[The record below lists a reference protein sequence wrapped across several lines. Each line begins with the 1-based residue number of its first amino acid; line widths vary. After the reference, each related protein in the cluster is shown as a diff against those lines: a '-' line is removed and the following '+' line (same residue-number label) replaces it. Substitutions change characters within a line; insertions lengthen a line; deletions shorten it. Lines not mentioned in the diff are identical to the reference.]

1 VSFGGGATMMALAA
15 QTTPRIKAAWLDSPV
30 CERDEVL
37 ARNTMMVMPVLS
49 IGAAKSVAELSTSFA
64 DSWTPHDLYSPTQIG
79 SMASLDS
86 SQSVYMVSTTGDE
99 TVPWYTSKPCRD
111 AAIASGAATS
121 FHLYD
126 DRVDFDSDREDSPI
140 YTEETTS
147 FYNTHVQAMLYFS
160 SDYEVR
166 QSRFFCDALG
176 ANSLGANLSSPM
188 LCPTGALL
196 PAVDGPGPFLSDN
209 EGAFVIFIFVLIAV
223 GINIWMLFNKCC
235 LHKVF
240 NPFRIDYQIA
250 KPNQVTPST
259 EAIVDAAKD
268 APPVATYER
277 RRSSTTLTG
286 ERRLSFDDDA
296 NAAPSFN
303 RHNKTVLTEE
313 LSKGQGLKRAK
324 TVGLTLTTLNEET
337 DASMMGCRPDAK
349 TQEKIDAILS
359 GQRVPGVSFA
369 HLLPTEKER
378 FIQMTKDFPCY
389 FATTLLHLILPT
401 LAGCIPVV
409 ILGVRYRALRNQL
422 PDFVGS
428 AGDFNGAQIHKMSD
442 GNFAASVIDRPF
454 IIAGYYT
461 LIACIFLT
469 MWNWKKLGKVMVM
482 TLSPFYIMHVILSI
496 SHRFET
502 RENSSC
508 DGAWSSLMFAAQG
521 MLVLFSMI
529 TTACVIQEFT
539 KQAGF
544 ALMFALWAVIVLII
558 VITYQIVLFTV
569 AINGTNMT
577 RLVIGA
583 FVNPILWEFIL
594 YFSRVIVRTSPHC
607 HESTLPNVCAGV
619 MAYKKMLGR
628 FVIGCISSGGLQVFA
643 SVILGIAEIVFSL
656 TLVQRDKFFYKC
668 CIGTFMPQEGDLLAA
683 MKKRYLL
690 RSRNQHTETVL
701 ELAFTVI
708 AQFVILVV
716 WDISIDGKNA
726 PDPWFLIQMVIA
738 QFFIEMVVDY
748 ICCGWL
754 CVRSMQPI
762 MAISHLNFKG
772 YTLFMCCLMYSGTVM
787 MADNIVPAFIGN
799 AGTQNSAWTLYID
812 TVFDHVNLTYAREC

>member
-1 VSFGGGATMMALAA
+1 
-15 QTTPRIKAAWLDSPV
+15 
-30 CERDEVL
+30 
-37 ARNTMMVMPVLS
+37 
-49 IGAAKSVAELSTSFA
+49 
-64 DSWTPHDLYSPTQIG
+64 
-79 SMASLDS
+79 
-86 SQSVYMVSTTGDE
+86 
-99 TVPWYTSKPCRD
+99 
-111 AAIASGAATS
+111 
-121 FHLYD
+121 
-126 DRVDFDSDREDSPI
+126 
-140 YTEETTS
+140 
-147 FYNTHVQAMLYFS
+147 
-160 SDYEVR
+160 
-166 QSRFFCDALG
+166 
-176 ANSLGANLSSPM
+176 M

-428 AGDFNGAQIHKMSD
+428 AGDFNGAQIHVSARVSNVEAQTLPRHMQRTTPRD
-442 GNFAASVIDRPF
+442 TCHIPYATPRAASNDTALAVCGDHIERLC
-454 IIAGYYT
+454 A
-461 LIACIFLT
+461 L
-469 MWNWKKLGKVMVM
+469 M
-482 TLSPFYIMHVILSI
+482 
-496 SHRFET
+496 SHR
-502 RENSSC
+502 R
-508 DGAWSSLMFAAQG
+508 
-521 MLVLFSMI
+521 
-529 TTACVIQEFT
+529 ACVHLRRKCPT
-539 KQAGF
+539 
-544 ALMFALWAVIVLII
+544 
-558 VITYQIVLFTV
+558 
-569 AINGTNMT
+569 GT
-577 RLVIGA
+577 
-583 FVNPILWEFIL
+583 
-594 YFSRVIVRTSPHC
+594 
-607 HESTLPNVCAGV
+607 
-619 MAYKKMLGR
+619 
-628 FVIGCISSGGLQVFA
+628 
-643 SVILGIAEIVFSL
+643 
-656 TLVQRDKFFYKC
+656 
-668 CIGTFMPQEGDLLAA
+668 LL
-683 MKKRYLL
+683 LL
-690 RSRNQHTETVL
+690 
-701 ELAFTVI
+701 
-708 AQFVILVV
+708 
-716 WDISIDGKNA
+716 
-726 PDPWFLIQMVIA
+726 
-738 QFFIEMVVDY
+738 
-748 ICCGWL
+748 
-754 CVRSMQPI
+754 
-762 MAISHLNFKG
+762 
-772 YTLFMCCLMYSGTVM
+772 
-787 MADNIVPAFIGN
+787 
-799 AGTQNSAWTLYID
+799 
-812 TVFDHVNLTYAREC
+812 